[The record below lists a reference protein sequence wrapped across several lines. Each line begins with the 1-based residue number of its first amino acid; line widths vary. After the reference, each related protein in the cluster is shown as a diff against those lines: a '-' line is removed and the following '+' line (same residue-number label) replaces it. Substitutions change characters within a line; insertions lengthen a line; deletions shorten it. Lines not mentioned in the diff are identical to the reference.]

1 MSKFSVIC
9 HKDLS
14 DPIIVYNLL
23 ENYKNITGKNY
34 LETVPL
40 KKFNYQGFADYLTAY
55 ARSTQWYISKT
66 EKFKKSPYTKVRWL
80 DFIPHIMSQAECD
93 NEKAMHILEYMF
105 SEMVVSQDHL
115 RREVFFS
122 LYTLDSSYLTGEYKL
137 VPEDITNFVFWVEK
151 ITEDGVRPKRHPEKI
166 PFIAP
171 EDASYM
177 KKVPNDSLVISKED
191 KEDIENS
198 IQDRIAYT
206 DSDEEI
212 AFLLKLSEKIG
223 LGVLK

>member
-1 MSKFSVIC
+1 MKYKLAC

-23 ENYKNITGKNY
+23 ENYKEHTGNDY
-34 LETVPL
+34 LEAVSL
-40 KKFNYQGFADYLTAY
+40 KKFNYKGFADFLTAY
-55 ARSTQWYISKT
+55 ALTTQWYLSKN

-80 DFIPHIMSQAECD
+80 DFIPHIMKQASCD
-93 NEKAMHILEYMF
+93 REKAMHILEYIF
-105 SEMVVSQDHL
+105 AQMVCSQDAL

-122 LYTLDSSYLTGEYKL
+122 LYTLDPSYLEVEYKL
-137 VPEDITNFVFWVEK
+137 IDEDLTRFVFCVEK
-151 ITEDGVRPKRHPEKI
+151 ETEDGVRPKRHPEKI
-166 PFIAP
+166 PFFSP
-171 EDASYM
+171 DDSMYM
-177 KKVPNDSLVISKED
+177 KKVPNDSLVIEKAEKE
-191 KEDIENS
+191 EIENI

-212 AFLLKLSEKIG
+212 AFLFKLAERLG